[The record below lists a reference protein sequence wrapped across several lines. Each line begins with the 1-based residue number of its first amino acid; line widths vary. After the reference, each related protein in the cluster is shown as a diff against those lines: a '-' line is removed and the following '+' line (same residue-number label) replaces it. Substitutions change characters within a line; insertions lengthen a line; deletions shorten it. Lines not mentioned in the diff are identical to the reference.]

1 MTEEQLERIAIE
13 VEHLEPK
20 DAQEEYD
27 RRVSD
32 ECF

>member
-13 VEHLEPK
+13 VEHLE

-27 RRVSD
+27 RRVAE
-32 ECF
+32 ECFA